1 MRLIDA
7 DALIEHLRKDP
18 LFCLVE
24 PYGITEVIE
33 AEPTVDPAERSE
45 YGYVDMFR
53 LCNKVAQDIAERRK
67 E

>member
-7 DALIEHLRKDP
+7 DALKALIDEGWGEGPFKTA
-18 LFCLVE
+18 FFE
-24 PYGITEVIE
+24 GIDG
-33 AEPTVDPAERSE
+33 APTIDPAEKSE
-45 YGYVDMFR
+45 YNYVDMFR